1 MTMLYYVLL
10 VVMANYPVNIV
21 ERPKDVLSCVLV
33 LILMFFN
40 YAVIFSALYRQ
51 LLLYRR
57 QQSERILQEQKIFL
71 KSSLKTS
78 SEYEN

>member
-40 YAVIFSALYRQ
+40 YAVIFFCTLQTAAALSQ
-51 LLLYRR
+51 AA
-57 QQSERILQEQKIFL
+57 E
-71 KSSLKTS
+71 
-78 SEYEN
+78 